1 MGLILL
7 TFCVKNI
14 TSYAKESLVLSR
26 PENTGRTSRNLP
38 SDLEALENA
47 CAPSVSV
54 EDNYIIYMYITHLV

>member
-7 TFCVKNI
+7 TFCVKNV
-14 TSYAKESLVLSR
+14 TSYAKESLVPSR

-38 SDLEALENA
+38 SEALENA